1 MLIFFATWISTSITV
16 FITLGIINEVQKKKS
31 ERKTIKKYISR
42 RFYDLFEFEKFLNG
56 ASIEPEDIINITY
69 DGKHERWVIIYKG
82 VD

>member
-1 MLIFFATWISTSITV
+1 MLIFFVTWISTSITV

-42 RFYDLFEFEKFLNG
+42 RFYDLFEFETFLNVT
-56 ASIEPEDIINITY
+56 SIEPEDIINVTY